1 MAVLKG
7 VDVLLVSGFQLCGG
21 VEVLLLDAISA
32 ELVCL
37 EYAFKALHVLL
48 FLHSDLGACLLK
60 VRPQAL
66 VLFDQPLDLA
76 DTLGGCPLDF
86 L

>member
-7 VDVLLVSGFQLCGG
+7 IDVLLVSAFQLSRG

-48 FLHSDLGACLLK
+48 FLHPNLRACLLK

-76 DTLGGCPLDF
+76 YTLGGCLLNF